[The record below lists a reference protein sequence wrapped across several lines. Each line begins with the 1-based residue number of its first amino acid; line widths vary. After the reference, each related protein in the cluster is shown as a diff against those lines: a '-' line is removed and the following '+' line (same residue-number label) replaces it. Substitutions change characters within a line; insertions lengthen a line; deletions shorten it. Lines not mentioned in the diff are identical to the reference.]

1 MNSRRIERD
10 KSLAVLYP
18 EVAVQWHPIKNGDL
32 TPDDIGSNSSS
43 KVWWICKE
51 GHEWQAQVRHR
62 AIGGNGCPYCSGRYP
77 VKGVNDLETIYP
89 ELAKEWNQNKNGK
102 ITPREVTAHS
112 SKKVWWRCEKGHEWQ
127 AAVCHRAKNHSGCP
141 YCSGRYP
148 VKGEND
154 LETLYPDLVKE
165 WNYGKNGSFSPSD
178 CKAGSNKKVWWICSE
193 GHEWQTLVYH
203 RTSRGTGCPYCSGNI
218 VIPGTTDLQTLFPEI
233 SCEFDVGKN
242 GGITPVEICAKS
254 GKKIWWLCGK
264 GHSWQAPVISRT
276 NLGAGCPI
284 CAGQRTLPRAN
295 DLATLRPDLAAEW
308 HPSKNRN
315 FKPSDCTVS
324 SGRKIWWRC
333 KEGHEWQS
341 VVSARTGKDN
351 CGCPYCYG
359 RYAIPGVNDL
369 KTVKPELAL
378 EWHPTKNR
386 TQPSQV
392 LPNSNKKAWWLCP
405 ECGYE
410 WRTLIPS
417 RSARGSGCPRCAG
430 RVK

>member
-1 MNSRRIERD
+1 MNSRCFD
-10 KSLAVLYP
+10 KAKSLAALYP
-18 EVAVQWHPIKNGDL
+18 EISAQWHPTLNGDL
-32 TPDDIGSNSSS
+32 SPCDISSRS
-43 KVWWICKE
+43 SAKVWWVCDE

-62 AIGGNGCPYCSGRYP
+62 ALDGNGCPYCSGRYP
-77 VKGVNDLETIYP
+77 VRGVNDLETIYP
-89 ELAKEWNQNKNGK
+89 ELAREWSPDKNGG
-102 ITPREVTAHS
+102 TAPWEVTSHS
-112 SKKVWWRCEKGHEWQ
+112 SRKVWWRCEKGHEWQ

-165 WNYGKNGSFSPSD
+165 WNYEKNRGFSPSD
-178 CKAGSNKKVWWICSE
+178 CKAGSNKKVWWVCGE

-218 VIPGTTDLQTLFPEI
+218 VIPGKTDLLTLFPEI
-233 SCEFDVGKN
+233 SSEFDAGKN
-242 GGITPVEICAKS
+242 DRITPETICAKS
-254 GKKIWWLCGK
+254 GRKVWWLCSK

-276 NLGAGCPI
+276 KLRAGCPF
-284 CAGQRTLPRAN
+284 CVGQCTVPGEN

-308 HPSKNRN
+308 HSSKNRD
-315 FKPSDCTVS
+315 FKPSDCTIS
-324 SGRKIWWRC
+324 SGRKVWWRC
-333 KEGHEWQS
+333 REGHEWQS

-359 RYAIPGVNDL
+359 RYAVPGVNDL
-369 KTVKPELAL
+369 ETVNPKLAL
-378 EWHPTKNR
+378 EWHPTKNK
-386 TQPSQV
+386 TKPSQIM
-392 LPNSNKKAWWLCP
+392 PNSNKKAWWLCP

-430 RVK
+430 RVR